1 MGNLTALYI
10 CFCLSPSFP
19 SAVQFMPA
27 LRFLSLCSH
36 LLFRPNQMIQSGA
49 YLGGRGKPGQE
60 LKNVLALFMRRANKG
75 SGESESSAG
84 MPEYKPSLH
93 TSPTVAQQ
101 MQAGRPTQIQSIILA
116 RLRGIIVA
124 VSDTC
129 LKAME
134 GVIVRLI

>member
-1 MGNLTALYI
+1 MLEQIFSKL
-10 CFCLSPSFP
+10 FP
-19 SAVQFMPA
+19 Q
-27 LRFLSLCSH
+27 
-36 LLFRPNQMIQSGA
+36 
-49 YLGGRGKPGQE
+49 
-60 LKNVLALFMRRANKG
+60 
-75 SGESESSAG
+75 
-84 MPEYKPSLH
+84 EYKPSLH

-101 MQAGRPTQIQSIILA
+101 KQAWRPTQIQRIILA